1 MASRHLGQEYKVL
14 VAPEGPVCTSIFFLL
29 LLALMQHH
37 FADTAAELAVGKKL
51 EEIVMV
57 VATLEQW
64 ADAYFVLRCIISCSA
79 NAVIK
84 MLNCKT
90 IPKC

>member
-1 MASRHLGQEYKVL
+1 MASRLLGQEYKVL

-57 VATLEQW
+57 VPALEQW
-64 ADAYFVLRCIISCSA
+64 AI
-79 NAVIK
+79 
-84 MLNCKT
+84 
-90 IPKC
+90 

>member
-1 MASRHLGQEYKVL
+1 
-14 VAPEGPVCTSIFFLL
+14 
-29 LLALMQHH
+29 MQHH

-57 VATLEQW
+57 VPALEQW

-90 IPKC
+90 IPKCWSLFSWLGALCVAGIS